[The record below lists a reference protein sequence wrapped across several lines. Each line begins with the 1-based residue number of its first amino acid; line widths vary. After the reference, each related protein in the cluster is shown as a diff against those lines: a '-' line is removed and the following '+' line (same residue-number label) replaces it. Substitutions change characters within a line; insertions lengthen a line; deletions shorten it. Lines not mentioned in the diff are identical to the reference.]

1 VSLQVFVGPSNI
13 GKTYFL
19 REWWLP
25 MAMTRPE
32 LVTDMAPSGGFKAVL
47 IHDPPTMA
55 HPHGQY
61 PGQRFDD
68 VAAWLRAVDKP
79 RLACLER
86 PTFEALCEA
95 GAQIGGLIIVVD
107 ELERVLQKG
116 GSRQSPA
123 VMEMLIAG
131 RQHNCV
137 IAAGCKRLVA
147 VPTDARANLET
158 AYFGN
163 LSDQGDREDAAQQTR
178 VDLRVLDGLA
188 SSGGPLTQQGTFLEW
203 RRATSWRGLT
213 RVVNRQKVVIQ
224 EL

>member
-1 VSLQVFVGPSNI
+1 MSLQVFVGPSNI

-25 MAMTRPE
+25 MALTRPE
-32 LVTDMAPSGGFKAVL
+32 LVTDMAPAGGFTAAL
-47 IHDPPTMA
+47 IHDPPTMK

-61 PGQRFDD
+61 PGQRFVD
-68 VAAWLRAVDKP
+68 VADWLRAVDKP

-86 PTFEALCEA
+86 PTFEALCEL
-95 GAQIGGLIIVVD
+95 GQTQGGLIIVVD
-107 ELERVLQKG
+107 ELERVLAK
-116 GSRQSPA
+116 GSRASVA

-131 RQHNCV
+131 RQHNCI

-163 LSDQGDREDAAQQTR
+163 LADQGDRADAAEQTR
-178 VDLRVLDGLA
+178 VDLRVLDELA
-188 SSGGPLTQQGTFLEW
+188 RPGGPLTEQGTFLEW
-203 RRATSWRGLT
+203 RRASSWRGLT
-213 RVVNRQKVVIQ
+213 RVQNRQKLTVR